1 MPSSSSPPRSRPPS
15 SDRVHRRAF
24 VARLGAIGLGLVACS
39 EDEGVLVGPDD
50 GDTPKRLRVE
60 GGDLVGPD
68 GAPIRLRGANV
79 EGVDAAE
86 AADLVSLGLN
96 VVRMRISFEGDHRD
110 DDHPTALSA
119 GYRDEID
126 AWVRACRGA
135 GVWMIFEMR
144 GDDAL
149 TNSPELYDPETKD
162 FDAYKRAWVHL
173 ATAYRRTDFVAG
185 FGLLAEP
192 SVNKATKTD
201 RVGTLTRF
209 HLALMNAITTAGDAV
224 TPFFV
229 GPDFNYD
236 TMQYRFDAYHD
247 AYAPFAGRVVYE
259 VNLLMP
265 KPWIQDGTSPGG
277 AKLAFPV
284 APEPTSFDDLLAP
297 IDGVDPDDWET
308 TFSKHREDPALF
320 PKLLSRAFLPWYLQW
335 PLAFRTKHGA
345 PFVVDQFGASADA
358 AGQLEYETAV
368 LDLLEAEGLHWCR
381 WSYNAGSADRML
393 KKDAGARSLYASRFA
408 KAG

>member
-1 MPSSSSPPRSRPPS
+1 MRNSSSPPRS
-15 SDRVHRRAF
+15 DGLHRRAF
-24 VARLGAIGLGLVACS
+24 VSGIAALGAAIAGCS
-39 EDEGVLVGPDD
+39 KEEGVLVGPDD
-50 GDTPKRLRVE
+50 GDAPKRLRVE
-60 GGDLVGPD
+60 AGDLVGPD

-79 EGVDAAE
+79 ETVDAAD

-126 AWVRACRGA
+126 AWVRACRAA
-135 GVWMIFEMR
+135 GIWMLFEMR

-149 TNSPELYDPETKD
+149 TNSPELYDPTTKD

-209 HLALMNAITTAGDAV
+209 HLALMDAITTEAEDAS
-224 TPFFV
+224 TLFFV

-247 AYAPFAGRVVYE
+247 AYASYAGRLVYE

-265 KPWIQDGTSPGG
+265 KPWIQDGTGPSG

-284 APEPTSFDDLLAP
+284 TPEPTSFDDLLAP

-320 PKLLSRAFLPWYLQW
+320 PKLLSTTFLPWYLQW
-335 PLAFRTKHGA
+335 PLAFRAKYGV
-345 PFVVDQFGASADA
+345 PVVVDQFGASADA
-358 AGQLEYETAV
+358 AGQLAYEAAV
-368 LDLLEAEGLHWCR
+368 LDLFEAESLHWCR
-381 WSYNAGSADRML
+381 WSYNAGSSDRML
-393 KKDAGARSLYASRFA
+393 KKDEGARALYASRFG

>member
-1 MPSSSSPPRSRPPS
+1 MRNSSSPRRSELGRRGFLATVAAS
-15 SDRVHRRAF
+15 SA
-24 VARLGAIGLGLVACS
+24 VALAGCNA
-39 EDEGVLVGPDD
+39 EEGVLVGPDD

-60 GGDLVGPD
+60 AGDLVGPD

-79 EGVDAAE
+79 EGVDEAE
-86 AADLVSLGLN
+86 AADIVSVGLN
-96 VVRMRISFEGDHRD
+96 VVRMRISFEGDARD

-119 GYRDEID
+119 SYRDAID
-126 AWVRACRGA
+126 GWVRACRAQGL
-135 GVWMIFEMR
+135 WMLFEMR

-149 TNSPELYDPETKD
+149 TNSPTLYDPTTKD

-209 HLALMNAITTAGDAV
+209 HLALMNAIVDEAGDTV
-224 TPFFV
+224 TPFFI

-247 AYAPFAGRVVYE
+247 AYAAFAGRLVYE

-265 KPWIQDGTSPGG
+265 KPWIQDGTGPSG
-277 AKLAFPV
+277 AKIGFPV
-284 APEPTSFDDLLAP
+284 APEPMSFDDLLAP
-297 IDGVDPDDWET
+297 IDGVSPDDWET

-320 PKLLSRAFLPWYLQW
+320 PKLLSKAFLPWYLQW
-335 PLAFRTKHGA
+335 PLAFRAKYA
-345 PFVVDQFGASADA
+345 VPVLVDQFGASSA
-358 AGQLEYETAV
+358 AEGQLDYERAV
-368 LDLLEAEGLHWCR
+368 LDLLEAEKLHWSR

-393 KKDAGARSLYASRFA
+393 KKDAGARDLYAARF
-408 KAG
+408 GGG